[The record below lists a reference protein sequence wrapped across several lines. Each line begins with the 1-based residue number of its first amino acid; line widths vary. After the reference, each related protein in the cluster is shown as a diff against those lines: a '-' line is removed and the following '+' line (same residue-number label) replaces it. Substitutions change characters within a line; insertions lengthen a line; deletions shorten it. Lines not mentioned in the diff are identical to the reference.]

1 MRIGLYR
8 MRGKMRGNITR
19 DLRQPAI
26 AAFKVYI
33 ETDNVQR
40 KSNFIRNAAG
50 TMHLIA
56 FKKLILTHHVAKIMA
71 FARANNLCNKS
82 ASDATWV
89 LASILNL
96 CPAEHPITACTTL
109 VYYCCLCFNTTIM

>member
-1 MRIGLYR
+1 
-8 MRGKMRGNITR
+8 MRGNITR
-19 DLRQPAI
+19 DLWQPAI

-40 KSNFIRNAAG
+40 KLKFIHNSAG
-50 TMHLIA
+50 TMHLVA
-56 FKKLILTHHVAKIMA
+56 FKKLILTHHVAKTMA
-71 FARANNLCNKS
+71 FAKANDLCNKS
-82 ASDATWV
+82 ASFSTWV

-96 CPAEHPITACTTL
+96 CPAEHPITACTKL